1 MRSRLAMTAKN
12 KGEVAVSSVGRLQ
25 DAGQG
30 QVDNEGQNVRMIS
43 RDAYLEYRSC
53 STNR

>member
-1 MRSRLAMTAKN
+1 MLSRLAMTAKN
-12 KGEVAVSSVGRLQ
+12 QGEAVVSSVGRLQ

-30 QVDNEGQNVRMIS
+30 QVDTDGQSVPMIS
-43 RDAYLEYRSC
+43 RDAYLEFRIC